1 MNKGGRM
8 KRILLMTGTAGL
20 LFLGGC
26 STTANLPEGET
37 LYTGIKKI
45 TYGHKLK
52 AKDRAGEEGVIASI
66 ADAYQAV
73 DDLITGKNVSG
84 MQNLADKQDMEGLT
98 KEQRDSVK
106 AETELIEEAYDTM
119 TDEVG
124 GALAYK
130 PNNALLGSS
139 SYRIPFPIG
148 LWTYNSF
155 VNSKNKFG
163 KWIFN
168 TFASTPVTINM
179 VNPKTRALV
188 AQNTLRNYGFFRGTV
203 DYDILPQKKLRQAKV
218 SYTVTPRA
226 LFRLDAIEYLDFPEY
241 ADSLVRRSMPQS
253 LLRKGDAFSVP
264 NLDGERTRLST
275 LFRNNGFYYFR
286 PEYITYRADTVQV
299 PERVQL
305 QVVPSPDIPLNVRN
319 RYFLGSTQIEIYDPR
334 GNIGTDTVRLR
345 DYTLIYACKNHKP
358 PLRFGPL
365 RRYLFYRKGDM
376 YRQRLHELMVEQ
388 LNGMGVFSQVNIKY
402 VPRDTTPDNTTL
414 DVRISAMLDKPFD
427 GEFETKVTSKS
438 NGQVGPGVS
447 FGLSKRNA
455 FRGAERLKFEVHGSY
470 EWQTGATVEK
480 RGSAI
485 NSYEYGASLSLDYP
499 RLVFPG
505 AKKLSIRARN
515 TTSFMLD
522 ANWLNRASYFNMVS
536 LGARV
541 GYTYQARPTIK
552 HEFVPFRLDY
562 DELLHTTA
570 RFDSIMNTNQAL
582 YVSMRDQFV
591 PSMRYT
597 FTYSSRRR
605 AHNPRSL
612 ILEVKE
618 AGNVTSGI
626 FAACGK
632 PFNRLD
638 KKIFGVPFAQF
649 IKFTAEFREAFRL
662 TSRQTIATRIGGG
675 VVYSYGNSTTAP
687 YNDLFAVGG
696 ANSIRAFAVRG
707 VGPGGYHPGNSA
719 YSYIDQMGDIK
730 MEANVEYRFPIISS
744 LYGAVFLD
752 AGNVWLM
759 NPDSDRPGG
768 ALRLSTFAKDLALGT
783 GAGLRYDLDFLVLRF
798 DVGVGLHAPFD
809 TGKSG
814 YYNMPRFRDSLGYH
828 LAVGYPF

>member
-1 MNKGGRM
+1 M
-8 KRILLMTGTAGL
+8 KRTLLAAIAIGL
-20 LFLGGC
+20 LSGSC
-26 STTANLPEGET
+26 STTANLPEEET
-37 LYTGIKKI
+37 LYTGIKSI
-45 TYGHKLK
+45 TYGHKINRK
-52 AKDRAGEEGVIASI
+52 ENKKKGEEGVITSI
-66 ADAYQAV
+66 ADAYRAV
-73 DDLITGKNVSG
+73 DELLTGHG
-84 MQNLADKQDMEGLT
+84 AAAMQGLTEKQEAGSLT

-106 AETELIEEAYDTM
+106 AEAELIKEAYGTM
-119 TDEVG
+119 TDEVDA
-124 GALAYK
+124 ALAYK
-130 PNNALLGSS
+130 PNNALFGSS
-139 SYRIPFPIG
+139 SMRIPFPVG

-168 TFASTPVTINM
+168 TFASTPVTISM

-203 DYDILPQKKLRQAKV
+203 SYEILPQKKARQAKV
-218 SYTVTPRA
+218 SYTVMPNA
-226 LFRLDAIEYLDFPEY
+226 LFRLDSIAYMAFPDY

-253 LLRKGDAFSVP
+253 LLHRGDAFNVV

-286 PEYITYRADTVQV
+286 PEYITYRADTVQT
-299 PERVQL
+299 PQRVQL
-305 QVVPSPDIPLNVRN
+305 QVIPAPGVPSNVRN
-319 RYFLGSTQIEIYDPR
+319 RYFFGRTTIELRDSKGGAP
-334 GNIGTDTVRLR
+334 TDTVVLR
-345 DYTLIYACKNHKP
+345 DYTFIYKGKNHRS
-358 PLRFGPL
+358 PLRFGTL
-365 RRYLFYRKGDM
+365 RGNLFYKKGDL
-376 YRQRLHELMVEQ
+376 YRQRLHELMVER
-388 LNGMGVFSQVNIKY
+388 LNGMGMFSQANIKY

-414 DVRISAMLDKPFD
+414 DVLVSATLDKPYD
-427 GEFETKVTSKS
+427 GEFETKITSKS
-438 NGQVGPGVS
+438 NGQVGPGLS

-470 EWQTGATVEK
+470 EWQTGATVEG

-499 RLVFPG
+499 RLLLPG
-505 AKKLSIRARN
+505 AKRVSMRSRS

-522 ANWLNRASYFNMVS
+522 ANWLNRAGYFNMVS

-541 GYTYQARPTIK
+541 AYTYQARPTVK

-570 RFDSIMNTNQAL
+570 DFDSIMRFNQAL

-605 AHNPRSL
+605 ARNPRSFM
-612 ILEVKE
+612 LEVKE
-618 AGNVTSGI
+618 AGNITSGI

-632 PFNRLD
+632 PFGERD
-638 KKIFGVPFAQF
+638 KHILGVPFAQF
-649 IKFTAEFREAFRL
+649 VKVTAEFRESFRL
-662 TSRQTIATRIGGG
+662 TPRQSIAARIGGG
-675 VVYSYGNSTTAP
+675 VVYSYGNSTSAP
-687 YNDLFAVGG
+687 YNDLFSVGG
-696 ANSIRAFAVRG
+696 ANSIRAFTLRG
-707 VGPGGYHPGNSA
+707 VGPGSYHPGTSA

-730 MEANVEYRFPIISS
+730 LEANVEYRFPVISS

-759 NPDSDRPGG
+759 KSDKARPGG
-768 ALRLSTFAKDLALGT
+768 ELRLSSFARDLALGT
-783 GAGLRYDLDFLVLRF
+783 GIGLRYDLDFLVLRF

-809 TGKSG
+809 TGRSG
-814 YYNMPRFRDSLGYH
+814 YYNMPKFGDSLGFH